1 MTEAG
6 WRTRSTGRQ
15 WWSLSGRWRLCLK
28 KNNKSYQKSCKV
40 TLSKKLT
47 SGVKSSVQVI
57 SVMVNVLPNLEKDF
71 ISFGVFGFHV
81 INKRVTRSQNFP
93 SLPNASSYQLCSTQ
107 HLHGYKTRLKSGRK
121 EFVETFPSFYFA
133 MHLNL

>member
-1 MTEAG
+1 MTGAG

-15 WWSLSGRWRLCLK
+15 WWWRSGRWRLCLK
-28 KNNKSYQKSCKV
+28 KQK
-40 TLSKKLT
+40 LSKVPL
-47 SGVKSSVQVI
+47 G
-57 SVMVNVLPNLEKDF
+57 NF
-71 ISFGVFGFHV
+71 IQKAHLRRQKQCPGYQRHGKRASEPGKKILRSFGVFGFHV
-81 INKRVTRSQNFP
+81 INKGVTRSQNFP

>member
-6 WRTRSTGRQ
+6 WRTRSTGRL
-15 WWSLSGRWRLCLK
+15 WWWRSDRWRLCLK
-28 KNNKSYQKSCKV
+28 RKTKVIKRLGNFIQKAHLRRQKQCPGYQRHGKRASEPG
-40 TLSKKLT
+40 KK
-47 SGVKSSVQVI
+47 I
-57 SVMVNVLPNLEKDF
+57 F
-71 ISFGVFGFHV
+71 ISFGVFVFHV

-93 SLPNASSYQLCSTQ
+93 LLPNASSYQLCSTQ